1 MRHKK
6 FEMPDGCNLNTAN
19 TVVYSDYSKVL
30 SKMSRKFVPSFLKE
44 QGVTTTLEPQT
55 RSFTSNRFAALSDE
69 KPLVNT
75 SRPAKEAPKLAP
87 ATLAS
92 ITTNGQGAKGTYAA
106 KMAERAKIA
115 SNPNYVPPPKP
126 VDVTSEC
133 EFPSL
138 GGGKKNSPKPDEG
151 VKKSNSYASLAR
163 DWAKQK
169 EDEEEADRLLRLKIE
184 EEEKEKAL
192 FKSMTILS
200 MRRKMRNQYNQDEE
214 EDDHYDESSLAGDSD
229 EGDMHDES
237 ETSEEDQDD
246 EDEFNQN
253 VGWDG
258 RRRDDLY

>member
-1 MRHKK
+1 
-6 FEMPDGCNLNTAN
+6 
-19 TVVYSDYSKVL
+19 
-30 SKMSRKFVPSFLKE
+30 MSRKFVPSFLKDT
-44 QGVTTTLEPQT
+44 VTSTVSEPQT
-55 RSFTSNRFAALSDE
+55 RTFTNNRFATLSDE

-75 SRPAKEAPKLAP
+75 SRPAKEAPKLVP

-92 ITTNGQGAKGTYAA
+92 ITSNGQGGKGTYAA
-106 KMAERAKIA
+106 KMAEMAKITA
-115 SNPNYVPPPKP
+115 NPNYVPPPKP
-126 VDVTSEC
+126 IDVSSES

-138 GGGKKNSPKPDEG
+138 GGPKKNAVVIEP

-169 EDEEEADRLLRLKIE
+169 EEEEEEERLIKLRLE

-200 MRRKMRNQYNQDEE
+200 KRRKMRNEYSQ
-214 EDDHYDESSLAGDSD
+214 EDDDDDNQYEESSLAGDSD
-229 EGDMHDES
+229 DSDLHDES
-237 ETSEEDQDD
+237 ETSEDEQYE